1 MTTSFR
7 DTARISGGETDLT
20 EYVEAVKYVHLR
32 NAGLLKPG
40 TRPHP
45 AADDIGGQTS
55 ATDVARTWLHAVGRT
70 TRGLAQADVLAEA
83 LKLSR
88 EIAERG
94 GGTTTFA
101 GIVANVAHSSVLIGW
116 ERVRHTWRDVCRT
129 AIVDDFRRSNRAG
142 ADEMTLAAVGERG
155 EITVSPTGARN
166 EYATP
171 VSYAGLLPI
180 SRAALLA
187 DERQAL
193 VLDPLR
199 AGIAASG
206 TVNQALFTLLAKA
219 SAAGPTLTQTGRA
232 LFNTTDGTL
241 AASGAAPS
249 VTTLNAGRAA
259 MRKQTDASSA
269 RVLNIPPRF
278 LLAPAALEGTARVL
292 CASNDVAGGV
302 DNLRP
307 LADGALDG
315 ISATGWYL
323 LADPNMHDTFE
334 AAFVGLDAPE
344 VYTRPGWEA
353 DGLVYKVRLDFCI
366 TPLDFRGVYR
376 NPGA

>member
-1 MTTSFR
+1 MGTNMAFR
-7 DTARISGGETDLT
+7 
-20 EYVEAVKYVHLR
+20 
-32 NAGLLKPG
+32 
-40 TRPHP
+40 
-45 AADDIGGQTS
+45 
-55 ATDVARTWLHAVGRT
+55 
-70 TRGLAQADVLAEA
+70 
-83 LKLSR
+83 
-88 EIAERG
+88 
-94 GGTTTFA
+94 
-101 GIVANVAHSSVLIGW
+101 
-116 ERVRHTWRDVCRT
+116 
-129 AIVDDFRRSNRAG
+129 
-142 ADEMTLAAVGERG
+142 
-155 EITVSPTGARN
+155 
-166 EYATP
+166 
-171 VSYAGLLPI
+171 
-180 SRAALLA
+180 RAALLA

-206 TVNQALFTLLAKA
+206 TVNAALFAFLAKA
-219 SAAGPTLTQTGRA
+219 SAAGPTLNQTGRA
-232 LFNTTDGTL
+232 LFNTTDATL

-292 CASNDVAGGV
+292 CASNDVAGGA

-334 AAFVGLDAPE
+334 AAFVGQAEPELDS
-344 VYTRPGWEA
+344 RPGWES
-353 DGLVYKVRLDFCI
+353 DGLIYKVRLDFVV